1 MRQTRTPLLT
11 RSKAVKSPDGLYP
24 PPPSEAWGLPP
35 SAASQ
40 GPSGSAGHSA
50 AAPLARGGG
59 FRNGSFIM
67 RSAGAAVSLH
77 AGKSTSSEDDPN
89 MNNRRSIDKST
100 SSSSSSGSRPGAGMA
115 TNSFFFLTLFT
126 PKNFGRPTVHVP
138 GQKENEPE
146 DEDESF
152 RPFWIACDE

>member
-35 SAASQ
+35 SASQ
-40 GPSGSAGHSA
+40 GPSAGSAGHSA
-50 AAPLARGGG
+50 TATRGGG

-89 MNNRRSIDKST
+89 MYNNRRSIDKST
-100 SSSSSSGSRPGAGMA
+100 SSSSSSGSRPGLA
-115 TNSFFFLTLFT
+115 TNSIF
-126 PKNFGRPTVHVP
+126 
-138 GQKENEPE
+138 
-146 DEDESF
+146 
-152 RPFWIACDE
+152 

>member
-100 SSSSSSGSRPGAGMA
+100 SSSSSSGSRPGAGLD
-115 TNSFFFLTLFT
+115 TNSIFLS
-126 PKNFGRPTVHVP
+126 G
-138 GQKENEPE
+138 GQIN
-146 DEDESF
+146 
-152 RPFWIACDE
+152 